1 MRPNVADV
9 NHLTRTMLAVGAAT
23 VVVILVAYCVPIGT
37 TSRAYASGAPKGA
50 TTLFSVVKKISFGN
64 YGPDASIA
72 AIDGQSIFLTGT
84 FEHGNSAPATLV
96 RVDRQSFTVTARAR
110 LPSVTS
116 VAYGDSALWWA
127 TGAPLGNAGTTLTR
141 GHGRLLLKVD
151 PTSLKVLARFVLPE
165 PTLLVTVAQ
174 DKVWVAT
181 STNLFCVDP
190 ETGAI
195 IARVAVGFFPVAL
208 APSYNS
214 ARIYAL
220 GGTPKNHLV
229 LADYSA
235 VSGHRLGTRQIE
247 DFSGGPLAVVRGGV
261 WIPVQS
267 TKTQSTTVR
276 LFKGR
281 GLSPSSSLGR
291 FTFDTLA
298 YVGGSILWLIDAGG
312 RGPTVCANPGNGIIR
327 AKGSPVGVEYGAMAF
342 DGGSTY
348 LLRSIGTNESL
359 LKIVPSSTCSR

>member
-1 MRPNVADV
+1 MSPF
-9 NHLTRTMLAVGAAT
+9 TRTRVAVGAAT
-23 VVVILVAYCVPIGT
+23 VVAILVAYCVSIGT
-37 TSRAYASGAPKGA
+37 TSRAYASSAPKGA
-50 TTLFSVVKKISFGN
+50 TALFSVVKKISFGT
-64 YGPDASIA
+64 YGPDASIV

-110 LPSVTS
+110 FPSVTS

-127 TGAPLGNAGTTLTR
+127 TGAPLGNAGTTLTP

-151 PTSLKVLARFVLPE
+151 PTSLKVLARFMLPG

-174 DKVWVAT
+174 GNVWVAT
-181 STNLFCVDP
+181 STELFRVNP

-195 IARVAVGFFPVAL
+195 IARVALGLFPVAL

-214 ARIYAL
+214 AWLYVL
-220 GGTPKNHLV
+220 GYLPGDHLI

-235 VSGHRLGTRQIE
+235 ASGHGLSSRQYPN
-247 DFSGGPLAVVRGGV
+247 FSDGPLAVVRGGV

-281 GLSPSSSLGR
+281 RLSPSSSLGK

-298 YVGGSILWLIDAGG
+298 YIGGSILWLIDAGG
-312 RGPTVCANPGNGIIR
+312 RGPTVCANPANGIIR
-327 AKGSPVGVEYGAMAF
+327 AKGSPVGVEYGATAF

-359 LKIVPSSTCSR
+359 LKIVTSSECSR

>member
-1 MRPNVADV
+1 M
-9 NHLTRTMLAVGAAT
+9 NHFTRTRLAVGAAT
-23 VVVILVAYCVPIGT
+23 VVVILVAYCVPIGIV
-37 TSRAYASGAPKGA
+37 SRAFASSAPKGA

-64 YGPDASIA
+64 YGPGASIA

-84 FEHGNSAPATLV
+84 FRHGNSAPATLV
-96 RVDRQSFTVTARAR
+96 RVDRQSFTLVARTR

-116 VAYGDSALWWA
+116 VAYGDNALWWA
-127 TGAPLGNAGTTLTR
+127 TGAPLGNAGTTLTP

-151 PTSLKVLARFVLPE
+151 PTSLKVLARFMLPA

-174 DKVWVAT
+174 GKVWVAT
-181 STNLFCVDP
+181 STELFRVNP

-195 IARVAVGFFPVAL
+195 IARVALGFLPVAL

-214 ARIYAL
+214 AQLYVL
-220 GGTPKNHLV
+220 GHLPGDHLI
-229 LADYSA
+229 LADYSVA
-235 VSGHRLGTRQIE
+235 SGHRLGTRQYPN
-247 DFSGGPLAVVRGGV
+247 FSDGPLAVVRGGV

-281 GLSPSSSLGR
+281 RFTSSSSVGK
-291 FTFDTLA
+291 FTFDTQA
-298 YVGGSILWLIDAGG
+298 YAEGNMLWLIDAGG
-312 RGPTVCANPGNGIIR
+312 RGPTVCANPVDGIIR
-327 AKGSPVGVEYGAMAF
+327 AKGSSVGVEYGAAMAF

-348 LLRSIGTNESL
+348 LLRNIGTNESL
-359 LKIVPSSTCSR
+359 LKILPSSECSR

>member
-1 MRPNVADV
+1 MS
-9 NHLTRTMLAVGAAT
+9 HFTRTRIAFGAVT
-23 VVVILVAYCVPIGT
+23 VVAILVAYCLPLGT
-37 TSRAYASGAPKGA
+37 ISRAYASSAPKGA
-50 TTLFSVVKKISFGN
+50 TTFFSVAKKISFGN

-84 FEHGNSAPATLV
+84 FEHGKSAPATLV
-96 RVDRQSFTVTARAR
+96 RVDRQSFTVTQQAT

-116 VAYGDSALWWA
+116 VAYGDNALWWA
-127 TGAPLGNAGTTLTR
+127 TGAPLGNAGTTLTP

-151 PTSLKVLARFVLPE
+151 PTSLKVLARFMLPG

-174 DKVWVAT
+174 GKVWVAT
-181 STNLFCVDP
+181 STALFRVNP

-195 IARVAVGFFPVAL
+195 IARAALGLFPVAL

-214 ARIYAL
+214 AWLYVL
-220 GGTPKNHLV
+220 GYLPGDHLI

-235 VSGHRLGTRQIE
+235 ASGHRLSSRQYPN
-247 DFSGGPLAVVRGGV
+247 FSDGPLAVVRGGV

-281 GLSPSSSLGR
+281 RFTPSSSVGK
-291 FTFDTLA
+291 FTFDTQA
-298 YVGGSILWLIDAGG
+298 YVGGNILWLIDAGG
-312 RGPTVCANPGNGIIR
+312 RGSTVCANSADGNIR
-327 AKGSPVGVEYGAMAF
+327 AKGNPAGVECGAMAF

-359 LKIVPSSTCSR
+359 LKIVPSSECSR